1 MKKIV
6 LSLIVVFLFVAFTNN
21 SRAQD
26 MKVGAQIGVALPL
39 GDFGDVAST
48 GFGGLGTFHYVLKP
62 NITLTGA
69 LGYYYFGSDKDISNA
84 LGSYGDYS
92 YSIIPLVAG
101 IRYHLGKK
109 ADEFN
114 PYIGGEIGL
123 YFVSFSYKANLPYWG
138 TQEYSDSET
147 KFGLSPMAGFT
158 YNLQKNLVLDVNAK
172 FSVVEDL
179 NHFVVNVGLI
189 FNL

>member
-6 LSLIVVFLFVAFTNN
+6 LSLIVVFLFFAFTNN

-69 LGYYYFGSDKDISNA
+69 LGYYYFGSDKDISDV
-84 LGSYGDYS
+84 LGSYFDYS
-92 YSIIPLVAG
+92 YSIIPLVVGYRCYLGEKAG
-101 IRYHLGKK
+101 Q
-109 ADEFN
+109 FN
-114 PYIGGEIGL
+114 PYLGGEIGL
-123 YFVSFSYKANLPYWG
+123 NFFSFTSKAKNSFVEIESSH
-138 TQEYSDSET
+138 SET
-147 KFGLSPMAGFT
+147 YFGLSQMVGFT
-158 YNLQKNLVLDVNAK
+158 YNL
-172 FSVVEDL
+172 
-179 NHFVVNVGLI
+179 
-189 FNL
+189 

>member
-1 MKKIV
+1 MKRIFLGFIV
-6 LSLIVVFLFVAFTNN
+6 LSILFTFTYT
-21 SRAQD
+21 SKAQE
-26 MKVGAQIGVALPL
+26 MKFGMQAGIALPL

-48 GFGGLGTFHYVLKP
+48 GFGALGTFHYGLKSD
-62 NITLTGA
+62 IILTGA
-69 LGYYYFGSDKDISNA
+69 LGYYYFGSDKDISDA

-101 IRYHLGKK
+101 VRYHLGKK
-109 ADEFN
+109 AEQFN

-123 YFVSFSYKANLPYWG
+123 YFVSFSYKINWPYSG
-138 TQEYSDSET
+138 TKEYSDSDT
-147 KFGLSPMAGFT
+147 KFGLSPMVGFT
-158 YNLQKNLVLDVNAK
+158 YSLQKNLVLDVNAK

-179 NHFVVNVGLI
+179 NHFVINAGVI